1 MNTKVR
7 YLSKMIPTICQHK
20 IRKNK
25 KQLHNSK
32 FLKNYFLQFIQSNN
46 YYGGNGM
53 YQYKFSDEDEK
64 RILEQIDSAK
74 SQKES
79 DTSLSNKFSQIDDKY
94 DMSFDTNSK
103 NENDSSIKFEKLDN
117 VEINQDKIKKDAE
130 NSLAEEKKNE
140 INSIIKEAENT
151 KNDITASIQNVKT
164 SAQTQKDNLDKL
176 YEERKEVASD
186 EALKRG
192 LGRSSIIINQ
202 IDAFEKDK
210 IDEYMAIDKELS
222 SAINSLNAQLGE
234 LETNKQ
240 KALSD
245 YDIAYAVK
253 LNEKIKEINDEL
265 YQKQQEVIKYNN
277 EIAEKEAEYNLSKEK
292 QDASIKNDLISQQLD
307 VAEFIEKYG
316 INALYS
322 LKYQDKFDVALDY
335 FNNIDKATALN
346 ELKNNATYYKEQL
359 GNKYYDLLARMNN
372 R

>member
-1 MNTKVR
+1 MNTKEK
-7 YLSKMIPTICQHK
+7 YLSKMTPMHCQHK
-20 IRKNK
+20 RKKYK
-25 KQLHNSK
+25 KKLHNSQ
-32 FLKNYFLQFIQSNN
+32 FIKNYFLQFIQSNN

-64 RILEQIDSAK
+64 RILEQIDSTNNK
-74 SQKES
+74 KES
-79 DTSLSNKFSQIDDKY
+79 DTSLSDQFSQIDNKY
-94 DMSFDTNSK
+94 DMSFDTNS
-103 NENDSSIKFEKLDN
+103 NNSDSSIKFEKLDN
-117 VEINQDKIKKDAE
+117 IEIDQDKIKQDAE
-130 NSLAEEKKNE
+130 NSLAEERKNE
-140 INSIIKEAENT
+140 IDSIINEAENS
-151 KNDITASIQNVKT
+151 KNNINASIENVKS
-164 SAQTQKDNLDKL
+164 SAETQKSNLDKL
-176 YEERKEVASD
+176 YEERKQVASD

-202 IDAFEKDK
+202 IDAFEKEK

-222 SAINSLNAQLGE
+222 TAINNLNTQLGE
-234 LETNKQ
+234 LESSKQ

-322 LKYQDKFDVALDY
+322 LKYQDKFNAALDY
-335 FNNIDKATALN
+335 FNNFDKATALN